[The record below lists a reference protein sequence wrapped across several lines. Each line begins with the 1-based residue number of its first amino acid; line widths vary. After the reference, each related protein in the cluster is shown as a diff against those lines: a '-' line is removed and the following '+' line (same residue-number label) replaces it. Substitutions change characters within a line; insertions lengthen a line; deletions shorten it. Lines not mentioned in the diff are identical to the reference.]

1 MNLNV
6 VYLVKLQKLDNS
18 LEQLRRAEIE
28 GPQKMAA
35 LDEELASA
43 ETKVKASLEL
53 EEELKKQRRDYE
65 RQIEESEEKIKKS
78 LDRQLRV
85 KTNDEYKALLKEV
98 EFSRKNNSEA
108 EDNVLNL
115 MDEIEKLEEKN
126 QDLEKWLEA
135 QKEILD
141 QRKKDTTAWVTASKK
156 DLERL
161 GKERLSLAKDI
172 PTGIMSTYDR
182 VYNRG
187 NGLAVVPIID
197 GICQACH
204 LQIPPQHFNELQ
216 LNDTLMTC
224 VNCNRIIYWEEHDD
238 FENI

>member
-18 LEQLRRAEIE
+18 LKQLKRAEIE
-28 GPQKMAA
+28 GPQKVAA

-43 ETKVKASLEL
+43 ETEVKASLEL

-65 RQIEESEEKIKKS
+65 RQIEENEEKIKKN
-78 LDRQLRV
+78 LERQFKV
-85 KTNDEYKALLKEV
+85 KTNNEYKALLKEV
-98 EFSRKNNSEA
+98 EFFRKNNSEA
-108 EDNVLNL
+108 EDKVLTL
-115 MDEIEKLEEKN
+115 MDEVEKLEEKN
-126 QDLEKWLEA
+126 QNLEKWLDE
-135 QKEILD
+135 QKETLT
-141 QRKKDTTAWVTASKK
+141 QRKKDTKAWVAASIK

-161 GKERLSLAKDI
+161 GKERVSLAKDI
-172 PTGIMSTYDR
+172 PAGMMSTYER

-187 NGLAVVPIID
+187 SGLAVVPIIG

-216 LNDTLMTC
+216 RNDKLMTC
-224 VNCNRIIYWEEHDD
+224 VNCNRIIYWKEHDD

>member
-18 LEQLRRAEIE
+18 LQQLKRAEIE
-28 GPQKMAA
+28 GPQKVAA

-43 ETKVKASLEL
+43 ETEVKASLEL

-65 RQIEESEEKIKKS
+65 RQIEENEEKIKKN
-78 LDRQLRV
+78 LERQFKV
-85 KTNDEYKALLKEV
+85 KTNNEYKALLKEV
-98 EFSRKNNSEA
+98 EFFRKNNSEA
-108 EDNVLNL
+108 EDKVLTL
-115 MDEIEKLEEKN
+115 MDEVEKLEEKN
-126 QDLEKWLEA
+126 QNLEKWLDE
-135 QKEILD
+135 QKEILT
-141 QRKKDTTAWVTASKK
+141 QRKKDTKAWVAASIK

-172 PTGIMSTYDR
+172 PAGMMATYER

-187 NGLAVVPIID
+187 SGLAVVPIIG

-216 LNDTLMTC
+216 RNDKLMTC
-224 VNCNRIIYWEEHDD
+224 VNCNRIIYWKEHDD